1 MKRVGSFLFFLA
13 VALFLFPSTP
23 PAWGQKKEAREYS
36 TQLSI
41 LSEKISVGG
50 VIVNYVEAGKGSP
63 LLFLHGLGG
72 SWKDWAAN
80 LPAFAS
86 THQIIAIDFP
96 GSGDSGKPE
105 VEYSIEW
112 LTDIVEKFLQERK
125 LDRVNLVSHSM
136 GGLVAL
142 NLAARPNSLVKKLV
156 VIDVC
161 GIGDKAEFLSY
172 ALTKKIMGPE
182 TRWESIEGTMRDE
195 FKSMIESFIK
205 DRKPKTAREF
215 FESLPKVPITG
226 TPLLPMTPNVQL
238 TASIIDFDIRPKLAS
253 IHQPTLILWGAKDPV
268 APPQDASLLQKAIR
282 QSSLIFFPT
291 GGHSPMIEQPGP
303 FNWEVWKFLQAPDS
317 GSSK

>member
-1 MKRVGSFLFFLA
+1 MKRVSSFLSFLA
-13 VALFLFPSTP
+13 VALFLFPSIP
-23 PAWGQKKEAREYS
+23 PAWGQKKEAREDSYR
-36 TQLSI
+36 LSI
-41 LSEKISVGG
+41 LSEKISVTG
-50 VIVNYVEAGKGSP
+50 VALNYVEAGKGPP

-86 THQIIAIDFP
+86 TYQVIAIDLP
-96 GSGDSGKPE
+96 GFGDSEKPE

-112 LTDIVEKFLQERK
+112 LTDIAEKFLQERK
-125 LDRVNLVSHSM
+125 LERVNLVGHSL

-142 NLAARPNSLVKKLV
+142 NLATRPNSRVNKLV
-156 VIDVC
+156 VTDVV
-161 GIGDKAEFLSY
+161 GVGDKAEFLSY

-182 TRWESIEGTMRDE
+182 TRWESLEGALRDE

-253 IHQPTLILWGAKDPV
+253 INQPTLILWGAKDPV
-268 APPQDASLLQKAIR
+268 APPQNASLLQKGIR
-282 QSSLIFFPT
+282 QSSLIIFPT

-303 FNWEVWKFLQAPDS
+303 FNQEVWKFLQAPDS

>member
-1 MKRVGSFLFFLA
+1 MKRVSSFLFFLA
-13 VALFLFPSTP
+13 VAFFLFPSIP
-23 PAWGQKKEAREYS
+23 PAWGQKKETREDS
-36 TQLSI
+36 FQLSI

-50 VIVNYVEAGKGSP
+50 VIVNYVEAGKGAP

-86 THQIIAIDFP
+86 THQVIAIDFP
-96 GSGDSGKPE
+96 GFGDSGKPE

-112 LTDIVEKFLQERK
+112 LTDVVEKFMQERK

-142 NLAARPNSLVKKLV
+142 NLAARPNSRIKKLV
-156 VIDVC
+156 ATDVC
-161 GIGDKAEFLSY
+161 GIGDTAEFLSY

-253 IHQPTLILWGAKDPV
+253 IYQPTLILWGAKDPV
-268 APPQDASLLQKAIR
+268 APPRDASLLQKAIR

-303 FNWEVWKFLQAPDS
+303 FNQEVWKFLQAPDS
-317 GSSK
+317 GSPK